1 MGAASQLFP
10 RPYRQGNTD
19 KAETGMSFKLVHN
32 QIVSAALFL
41 IVSAE
46 RFVHQERILMLSIRI
61 NSPCSDLPC

>member
-1 MGAASQLFP
+1 MGAASQLFSQLGS
-10 RPYRQGNTD
+10 QGNTD
-19 KAETGMSFKLVHN
+19 KAEAGMSFKLMHN
-32 QIVSAALFL
+32 QIVSAVLFL